1 MTALNSHLQKH
12 QTQLHILIVDDQPE
26 ECERLKTAIKNIPDA
41 SYRLSVVD
49 EMSALEQMSFYNYDL
64 CIVDNKV
71 SHNTASEVIK
81 RNHLG
86 EKLPTIL
93 YGTSSLSEIS
103 TNTDNEV
110 HDVLSP
116 DALNP
121 ELIEHVIQHA
131 YTQFHFEKEL
141 AALAFTDELT
151 ALASRRM
158 FEYQLDMS
166 LKRIE
171 RTHKPLSMALFNLDG
186 FSSINHQ
193 FGHVIGDAALKYFAS
208 LINEYVRPYDCV
220 ARLSGDTFAI
230 VFEEAN
236 KAQAYRAVTDIE
248 RACQSG
254 LFTNGLTVPL
264 SCSAG
269 LIECDS
275 QTAQSVPMMI
285 NLAEM
290 ALVEAKQKKKG
301 KLSQSLVDQ
310 AMTALTKPMLDEI
323 SSLTKKHLH

>member
-1 MTALNSHLQKH
+1 
-12 QTQLHILIVDDQPE
+12 
-26 ECERLKTAIKNIPDA
+26 
-41 SYRLSVVD
+41 
-49 EMSALEQMSFYNYDL
+49 
-64 CIVDNKV
+64 
-71 SHNTASEVIK
+71 VIK

-93 YGTSSLSEIS
+93 YGTSSLSEIA

-110 HDVLSP
+110 HDVLSS

-151 ALASRRM
+151 SLASRRM

-166 LKRIE
+166 IKRIE
-171 RTHKPLSMALFNLDG
+171 RTHKPLSMALFNLDA
-186 FSSINHQ
+186 FSYINHK
-193 FGHVIGDAALKYFAS
+193 FGHVIGDEALKYFAN
-208 LINEYVRPYDCV
+208 LINEHVRPYDCV

-248 RACQSG
+248 RACQAG

-269 LIECDS
+269 LIECVS
-275 QTAQSVPMMI
+275 QSSQSVPMMM

-290 ALVEAKQKKKG
+290 ALSEAKQQKKD

-310 AMTALTKPMLDEI
+310 AMSSFSNPMLDEI
-323 SSLTKKHLH
+323 SSLTKKNLH